1 MKRVLFIL
9 FALLFA
15 AGLVVAKDAP
25 KAAKKD
31 GPRQEESRKNPAR
44 EELRKEFK
52 EMKALVDAYK
62 AAKTDKE
69 KAEAQAAV
77 KAKVAANYDRHLEF
91 MQKRVK
97 ASQEKLAALAKKLE
111 EGKKADVKA
120 KKIDEI
126 TAKIIAGERPE
137 SFGPPHDGKFA
148 GRDSDRKDKKH
159 SMKGPR
165 KGGMEMDEDEMLPPP
180 PPGMQESEDL
190 PEAA

>member
-9 FALLFA
+9 LAVLFA
-15 AGLVVAKDAP
+15 AGLVAAKEAP

-31 GPRQEESRKNPAR
+31 APKQEEFRNGPDR
-44 EELRKEFK
+44 EQMRKEFK
-52 EMKALVDAYK
+52 EMKALVEAYK

-91 MQKRVK
+91 MQQRVK

-148 GRDSDRKDKKH
+148 GKDADKNDKRPF
-159 SMKGPR
+159 MKGHR
-165 KGGMEMDEDEMLPPP
+165 KGGPDAGDDEMLPPP
-180 PPGMQESEDL
+180 PPDMMEDEDL
-190 PEAA
+190 PEAP

>member
-9 FALLFA
+9 LTLCFA
-15 AGLVVAKDAP
+15 AGLVIAKEGP
-25 KAAKKD
+25 KAPKKD
-31 GPRQEESRKNPAR
+31 GPKQEELRKNPAR
-44 EELRKEFK
+44 EQLRKEFK
-52 EMKALVDAYK
+52 EMKALVEAYK

-69 KAEAQAAV
+69 KAAAQAAV

-91 MQKRVK
+91 MQQRVK

-148 GRDSDRKDKKH
+148 AKGKEKRH
-159 SMKGPR
+159 FMKGHK
-165 KGGMEMDEDEMLPPP
+165 KGGPDMDEDEMLPPP
-180 PPGMQESEDL
+180 PPDMQDDEDL
-190 PEAA
+190 PEAP